1 MGKINVVLETRW
13 IACCIVKIV
22 AFGVFQVQDVIP
34 ASIGFCTEE
43 GPISTN
49 SSNALFRR
57 GQPIPSVKIITLHRT
72 NGFTLDAFYVDENEL
87 PPGTSTQIGS
97 FQVCS

>member
-1 MGKINVVLETRW
+1 MLNVVLEACWISGCVTR
-13 IACCIVKIV
+13 IV

-43 GPISTN
+43 GPISTS
-49 SSNALFRR
+49 SSNAVFRR
-57 GQPIPSVKIITLHRT
+57 GQPLPSVKIITLHRSS
-72 NGFTLDAFYVDENEL
+72 GFTLDAFYVDENEL

-97 FQVCS
+97 FQVC